1 MPHVVVIGAGI
12 VGAACA
18 FYAAEAGLSVTVV
31 DRAVP
36 AAGTTSRGEG
46 NILVSDKGPGP
57 ELDLALLSARL
68 WRELGATR
76 GAEME
81 LEAKGGL
88 VVATSDAGAAS
99 LLRFAEAQA
108 GAGVETQ
115 VVRGSQLRALEPHL
129 APELE
134 VGVHYPGDLQ
144 VQPVQAA
151 TALLRRATEHGAHVL
166 TGVTVQ
172 GLERDADGHVAA
184 VATSRGPLPADA
196 VVNATGTW
204 AGEVSRRLGAQVPVL
219 PRRGFVLVTEPLP
232 RLVRHK
238 VYSADYVD
246 NVAASSAGLETSAVV
261 EGTAGGTV
269 LIGASRERVGFDPT
283 LSPDVV
289 AQLARQA
296 VALFPCLADVQLMR
310 VYHGFRPYCPDHL
323 PVLGWD
329 PRVPGLLQAAGHEG
343 AGIGLAPATG
353 ALIAELITGRPPS
366 VDVAPFD
373 PARFDDSG
381 EEAS

>member
-1 MPHVVVIGAGI
+1 MIGAGI
-12 VGAACA
+12 IGAACA
-18 FYAAEAGLSVTVV
+18 FFAAEAGVPVTVV

-46 NILVSDKGPGP
+46 NVLVSDKGPGA

-68 WRELGATR
+68 WRELGATF

-115 VVRGSQLRALEPHL
+115 VVRGPELRALEPHL
-129 APELE
+129 APQLE

-151 TALLRRATEHGAHVL
+151 TALLRRAAERGARVL
-166 TGVTVQ
+166 TGVSVH
-172 GLERDADGHVAA
+172 GIERTADGHVAG
-184 VATSRGPLPADA
+184 VATSRGPLPADV

-204 AGEVSRRLGAQVPVL
+204 AGEVSRLLDAPVPVL

-232 RLVRHK
+232 PLVRHK

-283 LSPDVV
+283 LSPGVV

-329 PRVPGLLQAAGHEG
+329 RRVPGLLQAAGHEG

-353 ALIAELITGRPPS
+353 ALIAELITGRTPS
-366 VDVAPFD
+366 VDVTPFD

-381 EEAS
+381 EENP